1 MLGGRAELID
11 VSRAGRQVMGDV
23 QSRVYCAGV
32 ISDESLPLSDVSARL
47 QSPDTTIWLDLCDPS
62 EEQLRELARGLSLH
76 EPSVQDVL
84 RRQRPRLIRFDTH
97 LFLSCQ
103 AVRVDLD
110 AGSLEVAEVDVL
122 IGRRWF
128 VTVRKDPAFR
138 IEPVLERWDRSP
150 DLAANGVEFLLYG
163 LLDVVVDTYSAATEA
178 FDEFYQLLSESL
190 FAEQQLG
197 PDEQRRWFE
206 MNGAMF
212 RFHRLVVP
220 MREACG
226 SLSRREHGFVTAELT
241 PRFQDVHDRVV
252 GVIDDV
258 DSLREVASTI
268 LQIQVSLRDHR
279 QNLIM
284 KQVSSWAAIIAI
296 PTLVTGYFGMN
307 VPYPGSGEAVGVIAS
322 TGLMIVTCIVL
333 YHLFRRNDW
342 L

>member
-1 MLGGRAELID
+1 
-11 VSRAGRQVMGDV
+11 MGDV
-23 QSRVYCAGV
+23 QSRVYRAGT
-32 ISDESLPLSDVSARL
+32 IAEESLPLSDVSARV
-47 QSPDTTIWLDLCDPS
+47 QSPGTTIWLDLCDPS
-62 EEQLRELARGLSLH
+62 EEQLRDLARGLALP
-76 EPSVQDVL
+76 EAAVQTVL
-84 RRQRPRLIRFDTH
+84 RPHRPRLIRSDTH
-97 LFLSCQ
+97 LFLSCH
-103 AVRVDLD
+103 AARVDLD
-110 AGSLEVAEVDVL
+110 AGRLETAEVDALV
-122 IGRRWF
+122 GRDWL

-138 IEPVLERWDRSP
+138 IEPVLERWDLSP
-150 DLAANGVEFLLYG
+150 DLAANGVDFLLYG

-178 FDEFYQLLSESL
+178 FDEFYQLLSEGL
-190 FAEQQLG
+190 FADQQLG
-197 PDEQRRWFE
+197 PQEQRRWFD

-220 MREACG
+220 MREVCG
-226 SLSRREHGFVTAELT
+226 SLVRREHSFVTADLT
-241 PRFQDVHDRVV
+241 PLFQEVHDRVV

-268 LQIQVSLRDHR
+268 LEIQVSLRDHR

-307 VPYPGSGEAVGVIAS
+307 VPYPGSGETVGVIAS
-322 TGLMIVTCIVL
+322 TGLMTVTCIVL